1 MSSPAY
7 RSLLVSLLVGITIV
21 SLAETQPR
29 AVVADAV
36 VQNLLARDYM
46 YYGDEALHYAEA
58 AAAVGAL
65 RHAAVTG
72 NDAMRARIVDRYRP
86 LLDAESGLV
95 SWREHVDMA
104 VIGILP
110 LEIARQTGDED
121 FRALGLRLADAQWAE
136 PSADGLTR
144 QSRWW
149 IDDLYMIGML
159 QIQAYRATGN
169 SRYADR
175 AARQLVAYLPE
186 MQHESGLFYH
196 SPDAPI
202 FWGRGNGWVAAAM
215 IEVLRSLPADHP
227 LRATIL
233 ARYERM
239 MRTLLRYQSD
249 NGMWRQVVDYPYA
262 WAESSATAM
271 FAYAMAAGINEG
283 LLDAGEFARAVQD
296 AWAALQAHVDRD
308 ANLREVCVGTGKEN
322 DVEYYLK
329 RPRVDGDLHGQAPLL
344 WLAVEMGELEEGN
357 P

>member
-1 MSSPAY
+1 MNRVEF
-7 RSLLVSLLVGITIV
+7 RSFLVAIV
-21 SLAETQPR
+21 LGLT
-29 AVVADAV
+29 VVADAAPQPPARLADAV
-36 VQNLLARDYM
+36 VHNLLARDYM

-65 RHAAVTG
+65 RHAAVSG
-72 NDAMRARIVDRYRP
+72 NDALRARIVDRYRP
-86 LLDAESGLV
+86 LLDAAAGLV

-110 LEIARQTGDED
+110 LEIAMQTGDED
-121 FRALGLRLADAQWAE
+121 FRTLGLRLADAQWAD
-136 PSADGLTR
+136 PLDNGLTR

-159 QIQAYRATGN
+159 QMQAYRATGET
-169 SRYADR
+169 RYADR

-215 IEVLRSLPADHP
+215 IEVLRSMPADHP

-233 ARYERM
+233 TRFDHM
-239 MRTLLRYQSD
+239 MHTLLRYQSD
-249 NGMWRQVVDYPYA
+249 NGMWRQVVDYPYS

-283 LLDAGEFARAVQD
+283 LLDADEFAAPVRA
-296 AWAALQAHVDRD
+296 AWRALRAHVDRD

-322 DVEYYLK
+322 DLEYYLK

-344 WLAVEMGELEEGN
+344 WLAVEMRDFDAGS

>member
-1 MSSPAY
+1 MVASRRYLVVLLAGLHLVAFADTQLPAA
-7 RSLLVSLLVGITIV
+7 L
-21 SLAETQPR
+21 
-29 AVVADAV
+29 ADAV
-36 VQNLLARDYM
+36 AENLLDRDYM

-65 RHAAVTG
+65 RHAAASG
-72 NDAMRARIVDRYRP
+72 NDTLRTRLVDRYRP
-86 LLDAESGLV
+86 LLDPDSGLV

-110 LEIARQTGDED
+110 LEIAMQTGDD
-121 FRALGLRLADAQWAE
+121 AFLALGLRLADAQWSD
-136 PSADGLTR
+136 PTDDGLTR

-159 QIQAYRATGN
+159 QMQAYRATGDA
-169 SRYADR
+169 RYADR
-175 AARQLVAYLPE
+175 AARQLVAYLPD

-196 SPDAPI
+196 SPDAPV

-233 ARYERM
+233 ARFDLM

-283 LLDAGEFARAVQD
+283 LLPADDFLVPVHD
-296 AWAALQAHVDRD
+296 AWRALQAHVDRD
-308 ANLREVCVGTGKEN
+308 ANLREVCIGTGKEN
-322 DVEYYLK
+322 DLEYYLK

-344 WLAVEMGELEEGN
+344 WLAVEMRDLEPTG